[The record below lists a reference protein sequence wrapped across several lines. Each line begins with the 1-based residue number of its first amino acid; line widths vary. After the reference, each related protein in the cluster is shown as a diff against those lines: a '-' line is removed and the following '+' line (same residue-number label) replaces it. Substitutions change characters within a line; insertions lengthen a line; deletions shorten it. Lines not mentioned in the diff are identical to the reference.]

1 MPTKIFCRNFI
12 LLLAAFAGGIAVIQ
26 AFSYERAW
34 CVENSKK
41 KKKKKTKWLSQT
53 KEERE
58 GGEKNGRGK
67 RG

>member
-41 KKKKKTKWLSQT
+41 KKKNKLCGWSI
-53 KEERE
+53 
-58 GGEKNGRGK
+58 GEMVGSRKQ
-67 RG
+67 